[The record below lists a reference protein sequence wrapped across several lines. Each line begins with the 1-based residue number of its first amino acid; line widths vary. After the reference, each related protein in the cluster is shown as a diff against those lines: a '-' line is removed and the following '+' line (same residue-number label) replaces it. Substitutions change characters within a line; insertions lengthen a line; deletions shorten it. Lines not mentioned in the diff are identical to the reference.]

1 MEWVAIVF
9 GLALLIVGAELIVR
23 FGSRLAGRLGIPP
36 LVIGLTI
43 VSIGTSAPELAVG
56 VDSALAGEGS
66 LAIGNIAGTN
76 LVNLLLILGLSA
88 LLRPL
93 PLTLQTL
100 RLDLPAMG
108 AVAVLLLAICVD
120 GVLSTFEGVILLG
133 VAVAYTVGLIRA
145 ARREGPEVVAE
156 FAHEF
161 EAPARGRRSIV
172 IPVILLL
179 VGIGIVILGAEWL
192 VDGAVRL
199 AEGAG
204 ISSAVIGLTVVAIG
218 TSAPELVTAVVSTIR
233 GDRDIAIGNL
243 IGSSTYNLTFILG
256 ASVLAAPIDVEPT
269 LVLVDLPVMI
279 GATFLVGALMLS
291 GRALSRVEGGVM
303 VGAYGVY
310 LASLLVTRT

>member
-1 MEWVAIVF
+1 MEWVAIIG
-9 GLALLIVGAELIVR
+9 GLVLLIVGAELIVR

-36 LVIGLTI
+36 LIIGLTI
-43 VSIGTSAPELAVG
+43 VSVGTSAPELAVG

-108 AVAVLLLAICVD
+108 AVAVLLLATCVD

-133 VAVAYTVGLIRA
+133 IAIAYTFGLIRA
-145 ARREGPEVVAE
+145 SRREGPDVVAE
-156 FAHEF
+156 FAHEY
-161 EAPARGRRSIV
+161 EASARGRGSIV
-172 IPVILLL
+172 VPVVLLL
-179 VGIGIVILGAEWL
+179 AGIGVVILGADLL
-192 VDGAVRL
+192 VDGAVGL
-199 AEGAG
+199 AEAAG
-204 ISSAVIGLTVVAIG
+204 VSSTVIGVTIVAIG
-218 TSAPELVTAVVSTIR
+218 TSAPELVTTVVSTIR

-256 ASVLAAPIDVEPT
+256 ASVLAAPIDVEPA

-291 GRALSRVEGGVM
+291 GRALSRIEGGVM
-303 VGAYGVY
+303 VGVYGVY
-310 LASLLVTRT
+310 LASVLVTRT

>member
-1 MEWVAIVF
+1 MEWVAIIG
-9 GLALLIVGAELIVR
+9 GLVLLIVGAELIVR

-36 LVIGLTI
+36 LIIGLTI

-56 VDSALAGEGS
+56 IDSAVAGEGS

-88 LLRPL
+88 LLLPL

-100 RLDLPAMG
+100 RLDLPTMG
-108 AVAVLLLAICVD
+108 AVAVLLLATCVD
-120 GVLSTFEGVILLG
+120 GVLSTFEGVLLIG
-133 VAVAYTVGLIRA
+133 VAIAYTFGLIRA

-156 FAHEF
+156 YAHGF
-161 EAPARGRRSIV
+161 ESPPRGRGSIL

-179 VGIGIVILGAEWL
+179 AGIGIVILGAEWL

-199 AEGAG
+199 AEAAG
-204 ISSAVIGLTVVAIG
+204 ISSAVIGLTIVAIG
-218 TSAPELVTAVVSTIR
+218 TSAPELVTAIISTVR

-256 ASVLAAPIDVEPT
+256 AAVLAAPIDVEPT

-279 GATFLVGALMLS
+279 GATFLIGALMLS

-303 VGAYGVY
+303 VAAYALY
-310 LASLLVTRT
+310 LTSVLVTRT